1 MYKRGDLITIDT
13 TRSLEEIMAL
23 SFFSAS
29 KPCLKKKQQVT
40 FGFVF
45 FTRLLFEKEPKSTY
59 VLNKLVVFSWHSC
72 IYNFRCLQ
80 SLNYSASWRGCC
92 DMTKFVVCSLL
103 RKKCRKHHGQFVYV
117 PKVTD
122 MFRKQQQQQSKVCRV
137 TEKIQIPRILSS
149 KSQSTTKMQPSV
161 VCPK

>member
-1 MYKRGDLITIDT
+1 MYKRGDSITIDT
-13 TRSLEEIMAL
+13 TRRLEEIMAL

-45 FTRLLFEKEPKSTY
+45 LLDFSLTKSQRAH
-59 VLNKLVVFSWHSC
+59 VLNKLVVFSWHNC
-72 IYNFRCLQ
+72 VYNFRCLQ

-92 DMTKFVVCSLL
+92 DMTKFVVCSLVEKQMQKTSRSTCL
-103 RKKCRKHHGQFVYV
+103 HKM
-117 PKVTD
+117 TD
-122 MFRKQQQQQSKVCRV
+122 MFRKQQQHQSKVCRV
-137 TEKIQIPRILSS
+137 TEKIQIPCILSS

-161 VCPK
+161 VCLK